1 MLVKFRV
8 PAPGDN
14 RHTVE
19 AEESVA
25 HSRYRGA
32 VEREALEVDNRHT
45 VVACS
50 ESQRRSVATNER
62 NLRRVLLRRIS
73 LRLAI
78 VLRRRNSIAP
88 SMVRLATLKI
98 LSWIVR
104 HGVVSQYAEVGTLE
118 YGSRRKGRMFGGK
131 CYRYR

>member
-1 MLVKFRV
+1 MLAKFRV

-14 RHTVE
+14 RHTVA
-19 AEESVA
+19 AEEPVA
-25 HSRYRGA
+25 HSHYRGV

-50 ESQRRSVATNER
+50 ESQRRSVATNQH

-88 SMVRLATLKI
+88 PVVRLATLKI

-104 HGVVSQYAEVGTLE
+104 HGVVS
-118 YGSRRKGRMFGGK
+118 
-131 CYRYR
+131 